1 MREAR
6 ERGEHYMPRVA
17 GTAVHAKP
25 METRAKTEAS
35 RTAPSAEC
43 HRTAI
48 GMPILSY
55 LNRVELVRISNRKKN
70 LFIRKSIAARASAV
84 HLWAPYCL
92 RS

>member
-1 MREAR
+1 M
-6 ERGEHYMPRVA
+6 MPRVA

-48 GMPILSY
+48 GMPVLSY
-55 LNRVELVRISNRKKN
+55 LNGVESARIQTVKLGKKIYSSRD
-70 LFIRKSIAARASAV
+70 LFRARASSV
-84 HLWAPYCL
+84 HLWAPYT
-92 RS
+92 

>member
-1 MREAR
+1 M
-6 ERGEHYMPRVA
+6 MPRVA

-70 LFIRKSIAARASAV
+70 LFIRKSIAARAPARV
-84 HLWAPYCL
+84 L
-92 RS
+92 RPPVGAL

>member
-1 MREAR
+1 M
-6 ERGEHYMPRVA
+6 MPRVA

-70 LFIRKSIAARASAV
+70 LFIRKSIAARAPPARV
-84 HLWAPYCL
+84 L
-92 RS
+92 RPPVGAL

>member
-1 MREAR
+1 M
-6 ERGEHYMPRVA
+6 MPRVA

-35 RTAPSAEC
+35 RGATPHTAPSAEC

-70 LFIRKSIAARASAV
+70 LFIRKSIAARAPARV
-84 HLWAPYCL
+84 L
-92 RS
+92 RPPVGAL

>member
-1 MREAR
+1 M
-6 ERGEHYMPRVA
+6 MPRVA

-35 RTAPSAEC
+35 RGATPHTAPSAEC

-55 LNRVELVRISNRKKN
+55 LNGVESARIQS
-70 LFIRKSIAARASAV
+70 
-84 HLWAPYCL
+84 
-92 RS
+92 